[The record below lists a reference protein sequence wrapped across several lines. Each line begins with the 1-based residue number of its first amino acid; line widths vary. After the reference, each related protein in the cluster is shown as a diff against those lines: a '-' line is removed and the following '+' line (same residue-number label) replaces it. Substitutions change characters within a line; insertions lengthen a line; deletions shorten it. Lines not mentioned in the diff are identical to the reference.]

1 LKRNHHSEKVPLKNG
16 PLMFKPNQ
24 VKVIEAIVEI
34 RDEPVNKYAEDIIIK
49 MVEYELKDGILI
61 AENFIEKWKKYGIVI
76 AKKTSRIIEEP
87 TVFPRLRPIDWS

>member
-1 LKRNHHSEKVPLKNG
+1 
-16 PLMFKPNQ
+16 
-24 VKVIEAIVEI
+24 
-34 RDEPVNKYAEDIIIK
+34 

-87 TVFPRLRPIDWS
+87 TVFPLLRPIDWSKNGGTSQVATIKLFFCSL